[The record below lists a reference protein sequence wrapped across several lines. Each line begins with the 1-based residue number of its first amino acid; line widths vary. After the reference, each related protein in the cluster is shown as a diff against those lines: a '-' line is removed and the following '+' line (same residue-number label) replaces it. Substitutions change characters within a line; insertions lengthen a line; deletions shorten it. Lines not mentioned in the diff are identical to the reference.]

1 MKLLVIIIGMLFSQA
16 FVYAQDMNSARILRQ
31 RINRINL
38 FHVGIGADYATN
50 YNTVFGARG
59 YIGIGSSRHLFNAD
73 LGLGIRFWNLFS
85 ESKKSHYS
93 MVQVPFFI
101 SSTFHPIRWS
111 NGCLYAGGEALT
123 LFGIRNLSNTI
134 SDNHNAHDSKTLRN
148 YVSVRGK
155 FGVVFHSI
163 DVGLFFEHD
172 FAPMCDQKSIY
183 ESGLYDF
190 GALRESI
197 YERDRIGLSI
207 SYLFNL

>member
-1 MKLLVIIIGMLFSQA
+1 MLFSHTP
-16 FVYAQDMNSARILRQ
+16 VYAQDVESERIWRQ

-73 LGLGIRFWNLFS
+73 LGFGIRFWNLFS
-85 ESKKSHYS
+85 ESRKSHYS
-93 MVQVPFFI
+93 MVQMPFFV

-111 NGCLYAGGEALT
+111 NGCLYVGGEALA
-123 LFGIRNLSNTI
+123 LLGIRNLSKTI
-134 SDNHNAHDSKTLRN
+134 LEDYHAHDSKPLRN

-155 FGVVFHSI
+155 LGLIFHSI

-172 FAPMCDQKSIY
+172 FAPICDQKSIY

-190 GALRESI
+190 GSLRESI
-197 YERDRIGLSI
+197 YERNRIGLSI